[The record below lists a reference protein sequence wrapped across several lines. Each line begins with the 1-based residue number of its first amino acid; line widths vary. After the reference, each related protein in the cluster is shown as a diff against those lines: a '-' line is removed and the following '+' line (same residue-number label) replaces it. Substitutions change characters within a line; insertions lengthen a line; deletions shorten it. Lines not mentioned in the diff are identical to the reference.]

1 MLACACCVSYGN
13 ECIISREDL
22 VRGCCEGGRAIQT
35 HTSSG
40 FLKQPRRHDYNNING
55 TTAVQQHQRFKL
67 WSLWQPRCLCVVTY
81 VCSVHEIFI
90 HALNHDHIYLFPRTS
105 TVHKILKSK
114 HTSRRTSPYHT
125 AVYQVQYRTP
135 CMRTGN
141 LVQAGFLFSYL
152 RKGAFLSLIHI

>member
-125 AVYQVQYRTP
+125 AVYQVQSRAPKTENQA
-135 CMRTGN
+135 TWSWLN
-141 LVQAGFLFSYL
+141 LSFARACVL
-152 RKGAFLSLIHI
+152 H